1 MKRVLL
7 AAALLLV
14 SGAAFAFD
22 TKGRAG
28 APVLHSSTP
37 RIGVLRVSSEYGR
50 TESSVANMVVRSL
63 LNELR
68 KRGLDAYDARLTYEE
83 IADGRGEDAD
93 YYVEIVGAGG
103 DAGSLGGLGIGTY
116 DVGVSV
122 DYVVSRVAA
131 ELRVYDGRTGDVV
144 VSETLSKRKRAVMP
158 TSVYLGGSRLFAA
171 IAVPFVQNAQFR
183 SMSRAAGR
191 DAAQL
196 VVEAIRPQ

>member
-1 MKRVLL
+1 MKRVLF

-14 SGAAFAFD
+14 AGAAFAFD
-22 TKGRAG
+22 PKPSPTSA
-28 APVLHSSTP
+28 SSTP
-37 RIGVLRVSSEYGR
+37 RIGVLRVSGEYDR
-50 TESSVANMVVRSL
+50 TESSVANMVVRNL
-63 LNELR
+63 LTELR
-68 KRGLDAYDARLTYEE
+68 NRGLDAYDARLTYEE
-83 IADGRGEDAD
+83 IAHGDGEDAD
-93 YYVEIVGAGG
+93 YYVEILGAGG

-116 DVGVSV
+116 DFGVSV

-131 ELRVYDGRTGDVV
+131 ELRVYDGRTGGVV

-171 IAVPFVQNAQFR
+171 ITVPFVQHAQFR
-183 SMSRAAGR
+183 SMSRSAAR

>member
-1 MKRVLL
+1 MKRVLF
-7 AAALLLV
+7 AAVLLLV
-14 SGAAFAFD
+14 AGAAFAFD
-22 TKGRAG
+22 PKPSPTNAS
-28 APVLHSSTP
+28 ATP
-37 RIGVLRVSSEYGR
+37 RIGVLRASGEYER
-50 TESSVANMVVRSL
+50 SVANMVVRNL

-68 KRGLDAYDARLTYEE
+68 NRGVDAYDTRLTYEE
-83 IADGRGEDAD
+83 IADGHGEDAD
-93 YYVEIVGAGG
+93 YYVEILGAGG
-103 DAGSLGGLGIGTY
+103 EAGSLGGIGIGTY

-158 TSVYLGGSRLFAA
+158 TSVYLGGSRIFAA

-183 SMSRAAGR
+183 SMSRSAAR

-196 VVEAIRPQ
+196 VVEAIRPR